1 MNTSVAST
9 PSEQHAAAVSGEL
22 MRDAVKAAPAG
33 ARLQWLAQK
42 TGLSATDVLC
52 SVATALGLRP
62 MSTEDLRSIEPDF
75 DLISFAE
82 CHARGCLGGWSLDEA
97 GKRVARVI
105 VVCDPLDL
113 RSQEWIDTR
122 LERLR
127 QHDVVRALALIDDLR
142 AWLAHAERT
151 LLAMDKVDDGGASAV
166 EGGELL
172 DPSTVVLSIASIET
186 TSSPLVRLV
195 DSILYDALKMGASDI
210 HVETQPV
217 GLHIKYRIDG
227 VLEIVKRIDSAEVGH
242 QAISRIKVLS
252 ELDISERRTPQDG
265 RFKVYAD
272 RREIDFRVSIMPN
285 LFGEDAVLRVLDR
298 KHLTGQFQAL
308 SLDTLSFQQEIKSF
322 IRQASNL
329 PYGLLLVTGPTG
341 SGKTTTLYAAISEIN
356 TGLDKIITIEDPIEY
371 QLKGVL
377 QIPVNEKK
385 GLTFARGL
393 RSVLRHDPDKIMV
406 GEIRDA
412 ETAQIAVQAALTG
425 HQVFTTV
432 HANNVFDVIGRFK
445 NMNVDSYSLVS
456 ALTGI
461 VAQRLLRGVCGHCAT
476 PADIGPD
483 QLIDLGLSRGQFH
496 LKSAR
501 FMRAVG
507 CTHCRGT
514 GYKGR
519 LAIAETLAMDDDM
532 RDLLVRQAPIS
543 QIKQAARSKGFMSLR
558 DSAVALAMNGHTTI
572 EEINRVTPKD
582 SHAADQTGT
591 LVHEPAIGA
600 DIPGRA

>member
-1 MNTSVAST
+1 MD
-9 PSEQHAAAVSGEL
+9 EL
-22 MRDAVKAAPAG
+22 
-33 ARLQWLAQK
+33 Q
-42 TGLSATDVLC
+42 
-52 SVATALGLRP
+52 
-62 MSTEDLRSIEPDF
+62 DLEPDF
-75 DLISFAE
+75 ELIPFAD
-82 CHARGCLGGWSLDEA
+82 CQTRSCLGGWLA
-97 GKRVARVI
+97 GDNGVKNRV
-105 VVCDPLDL
+105 VVVSDPLDL
-113 RSQEWIDTR
+113 RGQEWIDTR
-122 LERLR
+122 LERSGFGNAMR
-127 QHDVVRALALIDDLR
+127 GLALPEDLQ
-142 AWLAHAERT
+142 ACLVHAERN
-151 LLAMDKVDDGGASAV
+151 LLAMSKADGTDAEAGSPEDSV
-166 EGGELL
+166 
-172 DPSTVVLSIASIET
+172 DPSAVVLSIAGIET
-186 TSSPLVRLV
+186 TVSPLVRLV

-210 HVETQPV
+210 HFETQSA
-217 GLHIKYRIDG
+217 GLHVKYRIDG
-227 VLEIVKRIDSAEVGH
+227 VLENVKRIDNAEMGH
-242 QAISRIKVLS
+242 QALSRIKVLS

-265 RFKVYAD
+265 RFKVRVE

-308 SLDTLSFQQEIKSF
+308 SLDTLSFDARAKEF
-322 IRQASNL
+322 IRQASSL

-456 ALTGI
+456 ALTGV
-461 VAQRLLRGVCGHCAT
+461 VAQRLLRAVCVHCAT
-476 PADIGPD
+476 PAGFTPE
-483 QLIDLGLSRGQFH
+483 QLLRLGIPAAQPEVAAANFVQS
-496 LKSAR
+496 
-501 FMRAVG
+501 VG
-507 CTHCRGT
+507 CPQCRGT

-519 LAIAETLAMDDDM
+519 LAIAETLEMDDDM
-532 RDLLVRQAPIS
+532 RDLLVRQAPMS
-543 QIKQAARSKGFMSLR
+543 EIKTAARGKGFRSLR
-558 DSAVALAMNGHTTI
+558 DCAISLAMTGRTTV
-572 EEINRVTPKD
+572 EEINRVTPRE
-582 SHAADQTGT
+582 SLHMLETASAAIELNTAVPHQQPTGGM
-591 LVHEPAIGA
+591 P
-600 DIPGRA
+600 